1 MTLKYMQGFETMRDD
16 SDFRTQGWTGVSPIR
31 TGYVPAAG
39 TGVSGTSMHT
49 IGPGNAAPGG
59 LPGSSGAPDP
69 GVFNTGVT
77 VNQAWNAGGF
87 TFGSFAK
94 INSGVAT
101 SYGSGNSTYSMQ
113 ACFDGTRYWAIQL
126 IGSTYNLATSTDLIN
141 WTVTPTQPTS
151 LDAYASVSYMGGG
164 VVAVIRSNTSTA
176 AQNVYY
182 TSNIG
187 ASWST
192 QTILTTGSSSNVTG
206 AGIATGN
213 STYPHAV
220 ILTTSITG
228 NAVTVAVGTLGGT
241 MTVVGGLTSGTSAL
255 MCFRPRIVGGLIV
268 FGTSAGQIFTATAS
282 SSALN
287 TSAAWATATTSILPT
302 DIAYNPV
309 SNLWVITTTTGIYT
323 TPNSGAAGTPV
334 ALTGTP
340 TLTQRYSTV
349 GILAITYVGTQNIAV
364 GLSGH
369 IITSPDGITW
379 TESAGHILP
388 VGTSGYDWRCMIND
402 GSRYVLFTDSST
414 GVIATTPDLATNYA
428 SQYIQDAARGSPSNN
443 AGIYGIYSGT
453 APNATTGLWTANA
466 TFFALNVGTPSAGV
480 CSIVASTG
488 ATTNLASFNVSVATT
503 YGHYYEM
510 VFTPTSTVNTFNVTV
525 YVDGILTA
533 TYTSLALVGTGDTTS
548 LLMIVLSRRNDF
560 VAYDDMYFTV
570 NDGVG
575 QSGQLG
581 QINIIARRPTTDV
594 QDQWAKVG
602 TAASNSLSVN
612 NQAASSQTANY
623 LTSASAGDKDIYTS
637 TDALPTGYTAR
648 AVQLE
653 AVGIRT
659 SATAPVI
666 NIGVI
671 SGTTESD
678 SANVTLGLSNTYAT
692 QVLQLD
698 PNGNIPWTNAAVVAS
713 KMTVNH
719 VV

>member
-1 MTLKYMQGFETMRDD
+1 MTLKYMQGFETCRDD
-16 SDFRTQGWTGVSPIR
+16 SDLRVQGWSGVSPIR

-39 TGVSGTSMHT
+39 TGVSGTSLHT
-49 IGPGNAAPGG
+49 IGPGNAPGG

-77 VNQAWNAGGF
+77 VNQAWTAGGF

-101 SYGSGNSTYSMQ
+101 SYGSGNNVYSMQ

-126 IGSTYNLATSTDLIN
+126 IGSTYNLATSPDLIN
-141 WTVTPTQPTS
+141 WTVTPVQPTA
-151 LDAYASVSYMGGG
+151 LDSYATVSYMGGG
-164 VVAVIRSNTSTA
+164 VVAVIRSTTSTA

-192 QTILTTGSSSNVTG
+192 QTIFTNGSSSNVTG
-206 AGIATGN
+206 VGIATGN

-220 ILTTSITG
+220 IITTSITG

-241 MTVVGGLTSGTSAL
+241 MTVVGNLTSGTSAV

-282 SSALN
+282 SSTLN
-287 TSAAWATATTSILPT
+287 TSAAWSTATTAILPI
-302 DIAYNPV
+302 DIAYNPT
-309 SNLWVITTTTGIYT
+309 SNLWVIATSSGIYT
-323 TPNSGAAGTPV
+323 TPNSGAVGTPV
-334 ALTGTP
+334 ALTGSITP
-340 TLTQRYSTV
+340 TQRYSTIAML
-349 GILAITYVGTQNIAV
+349 GIAYAGAQNVAL

-369 IITSPDGITW
+369 IVTSPDGITW

-402 GSRYVLFTDSST
+402 GSRYVLFTDSNT

-428 SQYIQDAARGSPSNN
+428 SQYIQDAGRGSPSNN

-453 APNATTGLWTANA
+453 APSATTGLWTANA

-480 CSIVASTG
+480 CSMVVSTG
-488 ATTNLASFNVSVATT
+488 STTNLASFNVSVATT

-510 VFTPTSTVNTFNVTV
+510 VFSPTATVNTFNVTV
-525 YVDGILTA
+525 YVDGVLTA

-594 QDQWAKVG
+594 QAQWVKNG
-602 TAASNSLSVN
+602 SAASNSLSVN
-612 NQAASSQTANY
+612 NPALSSQTKNY
-623 LTSASAGDKDIYTS
+623 LSSGNAGDKDVYTS
-637 TDALPTGYTAR
+637 SDVIPVGYTPK

-653 AVGIRT
+653 AVFTRG
-659 SATAPVI
+659 SSTAPSV
-666 NIGVI
+666 NIGLI
-671 SGTTESD
+671 SSGTESD
-678 SANVTLGLSNTYAT
+678 SSTVSVGSSATYISKIY
-692 QVLQLD
+692 QND
-698 PNGNIPWTNAAVVAS
+698 PNGNAAWTSANITAAQMTAS
-713 KMTVNH
+713 HIV
-719 VV
+719 